1 MPIDFDNFKTTFN
14 QRQQERERIFVASL
28 ALAERMLA
36 DFPPDLL
43 PSVSF
48 VSNFCDICA
57 EWRDVR
63 QQNILKV
70 CFDDETTGLSS
81 ALRGYEPKEPTTSA
95 ELLAEVKAAMAYT
108 EPCETCGRCGQVVKR
123 ESAE

>member
-1 MPIDFDNFKTTFN
+1 VPINFGNFKTTFD

-28 ALAERMLA
+28 ARAQQMLA

-48 VSNFCDICA
+48 VSNFCDICV
-57 EWRDVR
+57 EWRDVGQR
-63 QQNILKV
+63 SILKV
-70 CFDDETTGLSS
+70 CFDNKTTGLSS

-95 ELLAEVKAAMAYT
+95 ELLAEVKAAMAYI
-108 EPCETCGRCGQVVKR
+108 EPCETCGRCGQPWPKT
-123 ESAE
+123 E